1 MTLEDLEE
9 MMQDRNTNDV
19 ENLLEDEKSSESD
32 DAEETEQR
40 KVMICKVS
48 LLWRVCSSLQ
58 EMIQDIESNSG

>member
-40 KVMICKVS
+40 KVMIRKVS
-48 LLWRVCSSLQ
+48 LL
-58 EMIQDIESNSG
+58 